1 MKLQS
6 FTNSNA
12 FSLTDFFAGFVGLF
26 ILASNSTVIAATQEE
41 DPHAHHQ
48 HMMQQ
53 TSSAQDEDPHAHH
66 KHMMNQKGYKRSQQT
81 YEVPQLELVDMNNN
95 RVSLTEALGGDDPV
109 MLNFIFTTC
118 TTICPVLSATFSQVQ
133 RELGPEAKNVRMIS
147 VTIDPEQDTPAQLKK
162 YAARFKAKAGWQ
174 FLTGDLADIVATQKA
189 FDAYRGDK
197 MSHEPLTFLR
207 RTPADPWI
215 RLEGFASASEVVAEY
230 RMLESK

>member
-1 MKLQS
+1 MHRQS
-6 FTNSNA
+6 SSNNKT
-12 FSLTDFFAGFVGLF
+12 FSLTDILPAIAGLF
-26 ILASNSTVIAATQEE
+26 VMAASISATAAVQEE

-53 TSSAQDEDPHAHH
+53 SSSTQEADPHAHH
-66 KHMMNQKGYKRSQQT
+66 KHMMEQKGYRRST
-81 YEVPQLELVDMNNN
+81 HNYEIPQLELVDMNNN
-95 RVSLTEALGGDDPV
+95 TVSLTEALNSDEPV

-162 YAARFKAKAGWQ
+162 YAARFKAEAGWQ
-174 FLTGDLADIVATQKA
+174 FLTGDLADIIATQKA

-207 RTPADPWI
+207 RTPADPWV

-230 RMLESK
+230 RMLETK